1 MRTPRQLLAVA
12 AVVTLATAGCGV
24 AVESGSSEGS
34 GLTGDD
40 GGAPPAA
47 GACLEGATDC
57 QDTGADM
64 GAPPPDG
71 DLPVADG
78 DVPVS
83 HEPDHPG
90 PAAPTA
96 TSVEP
101 VDGLEDVHP
110 VGWEAVAVDPDDP
123 SRVTL
128 RWTSGVAPCNAFAGV
143 EAAFT
148 EDTVTLTVL
157 EGTVPSDEPQ
167 ACIEL
172 AQFKQATV
180 ELDEAIG
187 PRSIIDGA
195 AHSAPQDG
203 VADQGPFGQ

>member
-1 MRTPRQLLAVA
+1 MRTHRQLLAVA
-12 AVVTLATAGCGV
+12 AVVTFTAAGCGF
-24 AVESGSSEGS
+24 AVEGGSSEGS
-34 GLTGDD
+34 GLAAVD

-47 GACLEGATDC
+47 GACLEGATACD
-57 QDTGADM
+57 DMGGDM

-83 HEPDHPG
+83 HEPDHQG
-90 PAAPTA
+90 PATPTA

-101 VDGLEDVHP
+101 IDGLEDVHP
-110 VGWEAVAVDPDDP
+110 VGWEAAEVDPDDP

-128 RWTSGVAPCNAFAGV
+128 RWTSGEAPCHAFAGV
-143 EAAFT
+143 EAEFT
-148 EDTVTLTVL
+148 EDTATLTVL

-187 PRSIIDGA
+187 PRSIVDGA
-195 AHSAPQDG
+195 A
-203 VADQGPFGQ
+203 